1 MKTVNLL
8 IFSTEDEKR
17 KMRIGELSFDFAK
30 RIVFLRKFLTT
41 SADEKEYVISK
52 QVLRSGTSNPSNPQI
67 HKSSFPK
74 GSQGICPIAHI
85 VFLFA

>member
-30 RIVFLRKFLTT
+30 RIVFLRKFLN
-41 SADEKEYVISK
+41 KK
-52 QVLRSGTSNPSNPQI
+52 
-67 HKSSFPK
+67 
-74 GSQGICPIAHI
+74 
-85 VFLFA
+85 